1 MIVVTTLHTDNYQP
15 LADVTLEQNKRKYC
29 ELHGYPLIVKTND
42 WTYETRAIGFEKIGL
57 VRDAFKR
64 YPECSWVFF
73 TESDAMIT
81 NFRIKLEQFVD
92 DRFHFILPAD
102 INGTN
107 CGNFLIRNSEIGK
120 AYLDS
125 IEAAGS
131 IYKNHPMY
139 ENQYIQDSVTGTF
152 WRSVVKVVPQ
162 RLFNSYDYT
171 TMPKYVNVPHNDAL
185 GVNGQWQPNDF
196 MIHFP
201 DKKLDE
207 RIKLAL
213 EYIKKVST

>member
-1 MIVVTTLHTDNYQP
+1 
-15 LADVTLEQNKRKYC
+15 
-29 ELHGYPLIVKTND
+29 
-42 WTYETRAIGFEKIGL
+42 
-57 VRDAFKR
+57 
-64 YPECSWVFF
+64 
-73 TESDAMIT
+73 
-81 NFRIKLEQFVD
+81 
-92 DRFHFILPAD
+92 
-102 INGTN
+102 
-107 CGNFLIRNSEIGK
+107 LIRNSEIGK

-171 TMPKYVNVPHNDAL
+171 TMPKYTNVPHNDAL
-185 GVNGQWQPNDF
+185 GVNGQWQPDDF

-213 EYIKKVST
+213 EYLKKVST